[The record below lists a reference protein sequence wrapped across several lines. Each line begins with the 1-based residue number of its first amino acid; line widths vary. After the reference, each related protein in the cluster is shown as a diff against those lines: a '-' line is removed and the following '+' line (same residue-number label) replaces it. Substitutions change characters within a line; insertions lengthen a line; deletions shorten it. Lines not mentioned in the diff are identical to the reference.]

1 MGVRLAYRRKPVVLF
16 SDDGAFTF
24 NVAEIECAVRQKLPF
39 VAIVADD
46 QGWGITRTG
55 HVRQFGAPI
64 ASSLG
69 PIVFDR
75 LADSLGARGVRVTT
89 PEEVR
94 RELRRAMAEPVV
106 TVIHAPI
113 VGGNPG

>member
-24 NVAEIECAVRQKLPF
+24 NVAEIECAVRQKLHF

-55 HVRQFGAPI
+55 HVRQFGEPI

-69 PIVFDR
+69 PIAFDK
-75 LADSLGARGVRVTT
+75 LAESLGARGVRAST
-89 PEEVR
+89 PDDLAT
-94 RELRRAMAEPVV
+94 ELRRAISEPVV
-106 TVIHAPI
+106 SVIHVPI
-113 VGGNPG
+113 VGGG